1 MLKIDLVGL
10 SLTVLCV
17 APRHPLACAVLA
29 LSLDLIRAAV
39 AYAVGRGTAA
49 VAVGGFL
56 APRAPAVA
64 ELFAPA
70 ALLVLGIAGMGPGRL
85 RRELRDLLEPWAS
98 LRRPWAGVA
107 VRLAVASLM
116 IWMGRSIGG

>member
-1 MLKIDLVGL
+1 MLRIDLVGL
-10 SLTVLCV
+10 GLTVLCV
-17 APRHPLACAVLA
+17 APRHPLTCAVMA

-49 VAVGGFL
+49 VAAGGLL
-56 APRAPAVA
+56 APKAPAAA

-85 RRELRDLLEPWAS
+85 RRELWDLLEPWAR

-107 VRLAVASLM
+107 VRLAVASLLV
-116 IWMGRSIGG
+116 WMGRSIGG